1 MSVTPRRSSGT
12 TTAVVDAPHR
22 SKTREPSDI
31 SSRARKLAAEAIGI
45 DSHIDTVQRVLV
57 MGEDLATRW
66 NVGHVDIPRL
76 HEGGTHAPFFAL
88 WVPVYF
94 PGSEAVRRTL
104 DLRDAMQS
112 LFDTHKD
119 QVEHATT
126 AADIERIVNTGKIAA
141 FLTVEGGHTIDDD
154 LRVLR
159 MYYQLG
165 IRSMTL
171 THSRNN
177 NWADSATD
185 EPAHNGLTDFGK
197 EVVRE
202 MNRLGMVVDVSHVAD
217 KTFYDA
223 LEVTTKP
230 VMCTHSSMRALSDVP
245 RNVTDEMLWALA
257 KNGGVIGITFGE
269 GFVNPK
275 DAEALRAAIK
285 IETNAPLLTGR
296 ALDDYAAEDV
306 RKLFGT
312 RVKVA
317 STVEDVADH
326 IDHAVKIAGIDH
338 VGIGSDFDGVSG
350 PPNGL
355 DDVSKMPALI
365 AVLLERGYQD
375 REVKKILGEN
385 TLRVIRE
392 VTGE

>member
-1 MSVTPRRSSGT
+1 
-12 TTAVVDAPHR
+12 
-22 SKTREPSDI
+22 
-31 SSRARKLAAEAIGI
+31 
-45 DSHIDTVQRVLV
+45 
-57 MGEDLATRW
+57 
-66 NVGHVDIPRL
+66 
-76 HEGGTHAPFFAL
+76 
-88 WVPVYF
+88 
-94 PGSEAVRRTL
+94 
-104 DLRDAMQS
+104 
-112 LFDTHKD
+112 
-119 QVEHATT
+119 
-126 AADIERIVNTGKIAA
+126 
-141 FLTVEGGHTIDDD
+141 
-154 LRVLR
+154 

-171 THSRNN
+171 THSHNN
-177 NWADSATD
+177 NWADSSTD

-202 MNRLGMVVDVSHVAD
+202 MNRLGMIVDVSHVAD
-217 KTFYDA
+217 KTFFDA

-275 DAEALRAAIK
+275 DAELLRADIK

-296 ALDDYAAEDV
+296 TLDDYAAEDV

-312 RVKVA
+312 RLKVA
-317 STVEDVADH
+317 AKVEDVADH

-365 AVLLERGYQD
+365 AVLLERGYKERD
-375 REVKKILGEN
+375 VKKILGEN

-392 VTGE
+392 VTGK

>member
-1 MSVTPRRSSGT
+1 MKSGGLET
-12 TTAVVDAPHR
+12 FSEQELITHQKIPL
-22 SKTREPSDI
+22 
-31 SSRARKLAAEAIGI
+31 RARTLAAEAIGI

-57 MGEDLATRW
+57 MGEDLGKRW
-66 NVGHVDIPRL
+66 DAGHVDIPRL
-76 HEGGTHAPFFAL
+76 QEGGTHAPFFAL

-94 PGSEAVRRTL
+94 PGAEAVRRTL

-112 LFDTHKD
+112 VLDTHKD
-119 QVEHATT
+119 QMELATT
-126 AADIERIVNTGKIAA
+126 AADIRRIVKAGKISV

-159 MYYQLG
+159 MFYQLG
-165 IRSMTL
+165 VRSMTL

-185 EPAHNGLTDFGK
+185 KPVHNGLTDFGR

-202 MNRLGMVVDVSHVAD
+202 MNRLGMLVDVSHVAD
-217 KTFYDA
+217 KTFYDT
-223 LEVTTKP
+223 LSVTSKP
-230 VMCTHSSMRALSDVP
+230 VIVSHSSMRAISPVP

-257 KNGGVIGITFGE
+257 KNGGVIGISFGE

-275 DAEALRAAIK
+275 DAEALESAIK
-285 IETNAPLLTGR
+285 TETTGPALTGR

-306 RKLFGT
+306 RNLFGT

-317 STVEDVADH
+317 ATVADVVDH
-326 IDHAVKIAGIDH
+326 IDHAVRIAGIDH

-365 AVLLERGYQD
+365 EVLLQRGYAERD
-375 REVKKILGEN
+375 VKKILGEN
-385 TLRVIRE
+385 YLRVIRE
-392 VTGE
+392 VTGK

>member
-1 MSVTPRRSSGT
+1 MSVTRKTSSSTATVVRTATRMRPRSN
-12 TTAVVDAPHR
+12 
-22 SKTREPSDI
+22 DI
-31 SSRARKLAAEAIGI
+31 AARARKLTAEAIGI
-45 DSHIDTVQRVLV
+45 DSHIDTVQRILV
-57 MGEDLATRW
+57 MDEDLGKRW
-66 NVGHVDIPRL
+66 DVGHVDIPRL
-76 HEGGTHAPFFAL
+76 HAGGTHAPFFAL

-94 PGSEAVRRTL
+94 PGAEAVRRTL
-104 DLRDAMQS
+104 DLRDAMQT
-112 LFDTHKD
+112 LFDAHRD
-119 QVEHATT
+119 RIEMATT
-126 AADIERIVNTGKIAA
+126 AADIERIVKARKIAA
-141 FLTVEGGHTIDDD
+141 FLTVEGGHTIADD

-177 NWADSATD
+177 SWADSSTD
-185 EPAHNGLTDFGK
+185 KPVHNGLTDFGK

-230 VMCTHSSMRALSDVP
+230 VMLTHSSMRAISDVP

-257 KNGGVIGITFGE
+257 KNGGVVGITFGE

-275 DAEALRAAIK
+275 DVEALRAAIE
-285 IETNAPLLTGR
+285 IETTAPVMAGR
-296 ALDDYAAEDV
+296 TLDDYAAQDV
-306 RKLFGT
+306 RKLFGK

-317 STVEDVADH
+317 ATVEDVADH
-326 IDHAVKIAGIDH
+326 IDHAVKVAGIDH

-365 AVLLERGYQD
+365 EVLLKRGYSD
-375 REVKKILGEN
+375 RNLKKIN
-385 TLRVIRE
+385 WISCTSC
-392 VTGE
+392 